1 MRIFWVALR
10 KEWMEQWRSYRL
22 LIAGVILL
30 IFGLLSPLTAKYIPE
45 LMKLLPN
52 GEAIA
57 GLIPPPTALDAVG
70 QYVKNVSQF
79 GVILA
84 LLMTMGAVAQ
94 EKDKGTAAMMLV
106 KPLPRVIFLL
116 AKFAALGLT
125 FAVSMALAAAA
136 GYYYTLLLF
145 GALDLNAWIA
155 LNGLM
160 LLFVLV
166 YVALTL
172 FCSTVTKSQVAA
184 GGLAFG
190 LLLALAIPGALP
202 GVGEYLPGQLVA
214 WGMSLMAGNPEAYW
228 PALWVSL
235 GLILSAFL
243 GAWLIFE
250 RQEL

>member
-1 MRIFWVALR
+1 MSIFFVALR
-10 KEWMEQWRSYRL
+10 KELIEQWRSYRL
-22 LIAGVILL
+22 LIAAVILV
-30 IFGLLSPLTAKYIPE
+30 IFGLLSPLTARYTPE

-52 GEAIA
+52 GDEIA
-57 GLIPPPTALDAVG
+57 KLIPPPTAMDAVRE
-70 QYVKNVSQF
+70 YAENISQF

-84 LLMTMGAVAQ
+84 LLMTMGVVAQ
-94 EKDKGTAAMMLV
+94 EKDKGTAAVMLV
-106 KPLPRVIFLL
+106 KPMPRGVFLG
-116 AKFAALGLT
+116 AKFVALGLT
-125 FAVSMALAAAA
+125 FAASIAIAGAA

-145 GALDLNAWIA
+145 EALDVGRWLA

-172 FCSTVTKSQVAA
+172 LCSTVTKSQVAA

-190 LLLALAIPGALP
+190 LLLVLAIPGSLP
-202 GVGEYLPGQLVA
+202 KIGEYLPGQLIT
-214 WGMSLMAGNPEAYW
+214 WGVGLMAGSVNAYW
-228 PALWVSL
+228 PALWVSI
-235 GLILSAFL
+235 GLIAASLV